1 MWEIRGAGVGDQG
14 RGDEGLREDGEKM
27 EIRRYMITRSRG
39 GNEPEVVGDKIR
51 YNNEGLRC
59 ER

>member
-1 MWEIRGAGVGDQG
+1 
-14 RGDEGLREDGEKM
+14 
-27 EIRRYMITRSRG
+27 MITRSRG